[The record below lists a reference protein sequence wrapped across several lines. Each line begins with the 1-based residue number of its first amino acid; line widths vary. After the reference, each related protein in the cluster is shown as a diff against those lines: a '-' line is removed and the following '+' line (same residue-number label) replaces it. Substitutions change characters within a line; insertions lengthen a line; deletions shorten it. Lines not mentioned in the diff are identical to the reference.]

1 MNTQS
6 GDRRRTARHRR
17 ARGGGAIQATFPT
30 FQLHDAAP
38 VNAGFGMPIGRVGA
52 LAVALGVGFAVG
64 ISSGAGAAHA
74 DDTPT
79 KTESTKAESTTAGPT
94 DSSSAES
101 TPKDSVSSRDDESTS
116 TDTDSIPEPADN
128 TIRDADTP
136 DDDVD
141 EADDVPATETDE
153 PQIDTPTG
161 DDGTDEHAA
170 DSDRTE
176 PAEGA
181 GTAAFPAPTS
191 RRSGPRHAAETETV
205 AASSALSQ
213 LAAKPAET
221 ETPTPRLAG
230 AAPDTATPTTACAC
244 SQTPLHLTL
253 PTPTEVVAAP
263 VVAVHNVLGIAQKL
277 LAAFLNPPGGSTQP
291 GLLWVALA
299 WARREIE
306 HTFFNRTPRV
316 ADQEITLTLDP
327 GASSLPISLGA
338 TDREGDPLTY
348 RVVTTGD
355 HAPDHG
361 TVAFDQASGTFV
373 YTPTDPGYTGTDIFT
388 VTVSDVHRGFHLHG
402 PLSWMFRKYQ
412 GHKDTAVITIHLNPD
427 GTPTTTTTPV
437 VRDDTLITAEDTRAS
452 GSVLTN
458 DSTLTNGT
466 TTPGAGSLIASL
478 AVGPAHG
485 QVVLHD
491 DGTYTYTPDADYH
504 GTDSFTYTATT
515 TGAGGGASASA
526 TVTVIVTPVNDA
538 PTGLAGQSGFG
549 AEDTTF
555 GGQLLASDIDSPTT
569 GFGYAVAGQA
579 QHGSVT
585 VSPAG
590 IWSYTPDVNYAG
602 TDSFTFTVSDG
613 QGTSTPVTVSV
624 SVTPVDDAPSGLPGQ
639 AGIGAEDTTFG
650 GQLLATDIDGS
661 AAALRYALATQAA
674 HGIVTVTA
682 GGSWIY
688 TPDAGF
694 HGADSFTF
702 IVSDGTS
709 TSTPARVALT
719 VTPVYDPPTGYPAS
733 ASGDEDQDISGQLT
747 GDGDDLTYTLDSSP
761 AHGTLTVDPTG
772 SWTYTP
778 DPDFNGADS
787 FTYTVD
793 DGRSIS
799 APVTVTVTVNP
810 VNDAPIASAGM
821 HTATEDGVSIT
832 DSFDFSDVDLDDT
845 LADHLTVSVTQSSGG
860 TVSVNP
866 NGTGYTYTPKPD
878 FSGVDTFTYTVTDA
892 AGAQST
898 ATVTVTVAAV
908 NDRPVATPGLSG
920 TVIEDAVNAGGG
932 TLAGTDADADTLKYT
947 LNVQAAHGFVTVDES
962 TGAWT
967 YTPDANYSGADTF
980 RFTVTDGKLV
990 SAPAEVS
997 VQITGVNDAPVAAD
1011 DGPRNTTEDTAL
1023 IITKASLTAND
1034 TDTDADAVTLT
1045 GFTQPAHGTVAV
1057 DEDGSF
1063 VYRPDADYHGLDSFT
1078 YTVSDG
1084 HGGTDA
1090 ARVTV
1095 AVASIPDTPVANPDD
1110 VTAGAGADTVI
1121 DTAYLLSND
1130 SDGDDDDLIA
1140 IIVDHPMNGSL
1151 FDNGDGTVTYVP
1163 DDDFSGTDSFTYMAS
1178 DGTRVSPSTVVTIT
1192 VAAAV

>member
-1 MNTQS
+1 MNTQR
-6 GDRRRTARHRR
+6 GDHRQTARHRR
-17 ARGGGAIQATFPT
+17 ARGGGAVQATFPT
-30 FQLHDAAP
+30 FRLQTAQPAT
-38 VNAGFGMPIGRVGA
+38 AGFGMPIGRVGA

-79 KTESTKAESTTAGPT
+79 KTESTKTEAK
-94 DSSSAES
+94 DSSS
-101 TPKDSVSSRDDESTS
+101 PKSASSPRDSVSSREDESTS
-116 TDTDSIPEPADN
+116 TDTDSIAEPADD
-128 TIRDADTP
+128 TIRDTDTS
-136 DDDVD
+136 DDDGD
-141 EADDVPATETDE
+141 EDDDAPATDE
-153 PQIDTPTG
+153 PQIEAPTAE
-161 DDGTDEHAA
+161 DATDEPAE
-170 DSDRTE
+170 DSDHTE
-176 PAEGA
+176 PAEAA
-181 GTAAFPAPTS
+181 GITAFAAPKATK
-191 RRSGPRHAAETETV
+191 SGPRHAAETDLL
-205 AASSALSQ
+205 AALSALPQ
-213 LAAKPAET
+213 RATKPADT
-221 ETPTPRLAG
+221 EPPAPRLAG
-230 AAPDTATPTTACAC
+230 AAPDTTTPATACGC
-244 SQTPLHLTL
+244 SHTPLHLAL
-253 PTPTEVVAAP
+253 PTPIEVVAAP
-263 VVAVHNVLGIAQKL
+263 VVAVHTVLGIAQKL
-277 LAAFLNPPGGSTQP
+277 LAAFLSPPGGSTQP

-316 ADQEITLTLDP
+316 DDQEITLTLPP
-327 GASSLPISLGA
+327 GNSSLPIELGG
-338 TDREGDPLTY
+338 TDREGDALTY
-348 RVVTTGD
+348 RIPTTGD
-355 HAPDHG
+355 RAPAHG
-361 TVAFDQASGTFV
+361 AVTFDQAAGTFV
-373 YTPTDPGYTGTDIFT
+373 YTPTDPRYTGTDIFT
-388 VTVSDVHRGFHLHG
+388 VTVSDVQRGFHLHG

-412 GHKDTAVITIHLNPD
+412 GHKDTAIITIHLNPD

-437 VRDDTLITAEDTRAS
+437 VRDDTLTTAEDTRGS

-466 TTPGAGSLIASL
+466 TTPGAGSLIAAL
-478 AVGPAHG
+478 DIGPAHG

-515 TGAGGGASASA
+515 TGAGGGASANA

-538 PTGLAGQSGFG
+538 PTGLTGQSGFG

-555 GGQLLASDIDSPTT
+555 GGQLLASDIDSSTI

-585 VSPAG
+585 VSPTG
-590 IWSYTPDVNYAG
+590 TWSYTPDANYSG

-624 SVTPVDDAPSGLPGQ
+624 SVTPVDDAPTGLPGQ

-674 HGIVTVTA
+674 HGTVTVTA

-719 VTPVYDPPTGYPAS
+719 VTPVYDPPTGNPAS

-761 AHGTLTVDPTG
+761 AHGTLIVDPTG

-793 DGRSIS
+793 DGRSVS

-810 VNDAPIASAGM
+810 VNDGPTASAGT

-832 DSFDFSDVDLDDT
+832 GSFDFGDVDLDDP
-845 LADHLTVSVTQSSGG
+845 APDHLTVSITQSSGG

-898 ATVTVTVAAV
+898 ATITVTVAAV
-908 NDRPVATPGLSG
+908 NDRPVATPGLRG
-920 TVIEDAVNAGGG
+920 TVIEDAVNAAGGA
-932 TLAGTDADADTLKYT
+932 LAGTDADADADTLRYT
-947 LNVQAAHGFVTVDES
+947 LSAQAAHGFVTVDEN

-967 YTPDANYSGADTF
+967 YTPNADYSGDDTF
-980 RFTVTDGKLV
+980 AFTVNDGTLI
-990 SAPAEVS
+990 SAPVEVT
-997 VQITGVNDAPVAAD
+997 VHVTGINDAPVATD
-1011 DGPRNTTEDTAL
+1011 DGPRNTNEDTAL
-1023 IITKASLTAND
+1023 IITEASLTAND
-1034 TDTDADAVTLT
+1034 TDADADALTLT
-1045 GFTQPAHGTVAV
+1045 GFTQPAHGAVTV

-1063 VYRPDADYHGLDSFT
+1063 VYRPDADFHGVDSFN

-1084 HGGTDA
+1084 HGGTDTA
-1090 ARVTV
+1090 SVTV
-1095 AVASIPDTPVANPDD
+1095 AVASIPDTPVANPDT
-1110 VTAGAGADTVI
+1110 VTTTTISAADLLAN
-1121 DTAYLLSND
+1121 DT
-1130 SDGDDDDLIA
+1130 DGDGDDLIA
-1140 IIVDHPMNGSL
+1140 IIVDHPAYGSL
-1151 FDNGDGTVTYVP
+1151 VDNGDGTFTYIP
-1163 DDDFSGTDSFTYMAS
+1163 DDDAAGSDSFTYMAS
-1178 DGTRVSPSTVVTIT
+1178 DGTRVSPATVVTIT
-1192 VAAAV
+1192 VASAA